1 MSDVKPEKLGFGL
14 DSNTLPR
21 IVFYLF
27 IIAAACLASGL
38 EFIGQ
43 SKKEN
48 IHESIG
54 LSGRKWLHDYL
65 PSLKDTRG
73 DTEVLFYDSGNEGG
87 TVLVLGGTHP
97 NEPAGYITAVVMAEN
112 IKVDQGKVIII
123 PRANASAFTATE
135 PQEAFPNNITL
146 TNRKGRKRMFRIGSR
161 YTNMLD
167 GWPDPI
173 VYCHY
178 PSGQLL
184 SGAETRNLNRSY
196 PGRENGTLTER
207 VAWAITEIVRK
218 ENVDMLIDLHEAAPE
233 YPVINAMVTHENAK
247 DIAAM
252 ATVDLEMRGVKLRLE
267 ISPKNFHGLTHR
279 EIGDFTDAKAVLF
292 ETAGALQGRLRG
304 PTDENLVTDSRDALY
319 HRASELGKLEVDFPE
334 EGLPL
339 EMRVGRHLESIL
351 VLCETMSLFEQEN
364 AVSYSRIPSYEEIIR
379 HGVGFYLK

>member
-1 MSDVKPEKLGFGL
+1 MNKEKPKKTGFTL
-14 DSNTLPR
+14 DSNQLPR
-21 IVFYLF
+21 IIFYLF
-27 IIAAACLASGL
+27 VITIACLVA
-38 EFIGQ
+38 GQ
-43 SKKEN
+43 DFTAQYKREK

-73 DTEVLFYDSGNEGG
+73 DTEVLFYDSGIEGG
-87 TVLVLGGTHP
+87 VVMVLGGTHP
-97 NEPAGYITAVVMAEN
+97 NEPAGYITAVVMVEN
-112 IKVDQGKVIII
+112 LKVDQGKVIII

-135 PQEAFPNNITL
+135 PQEAFPGSITL
-146 TNRKGRKRMFRIGSR
+146 TNRKGQPRQFRIGSR

-196 PGRENGTLTER
+196 PGRKNGTLTER

-218 ENVDMLIDLHEAAPE
+218 ENVDLLIDLHEAAPE
-233 YPVINAMVTHENAK
+233 YPVINALVTHEKAK

-252 ATVDLEMRGVKLRLE
+252 ASVDLDMRGINLRLE
-267 ISPKNFHGLTHR
+267 ISPTNFHGLTHR
-279 EIGDFTDAKAVLF
+279 EIGDFTDAKAVLL

-304 PTDENLVTDSRDALY
+304 PTDEDLVISSRDALY

-334 EGLPL
+334 EGLSL
-339 EMRVGRHLESIL
+339 EIRVGRHLESIL
-351 VLCETMSLFEQEN
+351 VLCETMSLFEPEN
-364 AVSYSRIPSYEEIIR
+364 AVSYSRVPNYDDVVK
-379 HGVGFYLK
+379 HGIGFYLR